1 MSDAARPI
9 RNVLITGA
17 EGYVGRMLVRALA
30 GGEGRC
36 HRVVATD
43 LRLPLPGRR
52 LPGVIYEPLDV
63 RSRDAA
69 VLMQRYQ
76 IDSVVHLAAVV
87 SPGRKPDRQLLFD
100 VEVGGTENLLAC
112 SLDAGVGHIVVASS
126 GAAYG
131 YHADNPV
138 PLDEDDA
145 LRGNETFAY
154 SHHKRLVEEML
165 ARYRQDHPELRQ
177 LVLRPGTILGR
188 STRNQITALFEKRFV
203 LGLSGVDSPFVI
215 IWDEDVVGVILEG
228 LRGGC
233 EGIFN
238 LAGDGVLTLRQ
249 MAALMG
255 KPYLEL
261 PSTLVEGA
269 LGALHALG
277 LSVYGPEQVDFLRY
291 RPVLSNRRLQTE
303 FGYQPRKTTRQVFE
317 MYLRARGLGPVPTSR
332 ATLDAT

>member
-1 MSDAARPI
+1 MSEAHRPI
-9 RNVLITGA
+9 RNVLVTGA

-30 GGEGRC
+30 NGEGLC
-36 HRVVATD
+36 QRVVATD
-43 LRLPLPGRR
+43 LRLPPLGRR

-63 RSRDAA
+63 RSSAAA
-69 VLMQRYQ
+69 VLLRRHR

-87 SPGRKPDRQLLFD
+87 SPGRKPDRELLYD
-100 VEVGGTENLLAC
+100 VEVGGTDNLLTC
-112 SLDAGVGHIVVASS
+112 CLDAGVGHIVAASS

-138 PLDEDDA
+138 PLDEDDPI
-145 LRGNETFAY
+145 RGNETFAY
-154 SHHKRLVEEML
+154 SHHKRLVEQML
-165 ARYRQDHPELRQ
+165 ARYRREHPELRQ

-188 STRNQITALFEKRFV
+188 TTRNQITALFEKRVV

-228 LRGGC
+228 LRGAR

-261 PSTLVEGA
+261 PSTLVERA
-269 LGALHALG
+269 LGVLHAVG

-291 RPVLSNRRLQTE
+291 RPVLSNRRLKAQ

-317 MYLRARGLGPVPTSR
+317 LFLRARGLGPVAGGASGP
-332 ATLDAT
+332 